1 MKHSFIVIMKC
12 LLLVGCIFLLSTCA
26 KEYSYEGG
34 NQSAPIGNL
43 PQQGPDTASFT
54 LSGDPGECTIA
65 LKAGS
70 FIAGSSNSTNSVTVS
85 VNVAKTG
92 TYSISTDTLDRI
104 YFAASGRFTR
114 TGVQNVELKG
124 YGTPTEALN
133 LKFTPSK
140 GFSQCDFNLSVLPPG
155 PLGTYVIESG
165 FGNPNPCTYV
175 VNGNY
180 VKGTALSSTNT
191 VRISVTSITLG
202 SFAIAT
208 EAVNG
213 MRFYYSGTF
222 TTTGSQYVN
231 LQGSGIPLAQG
242 TYSFSPTI
250 VGPAP
255 LGGQACAFTIS
266 VQ

>member
-1 MKHSFIVIMKC
+1 MKTSIITLTNC
-12 LLLVGCIFLLSTCA
+12 ILLILSLCLLSTCA

-34 NQSAPIGNL
+34 NQSAPIGNT
-43 PQQGPDTASFT
+43 PPTPPDTASFA

-65 LKAGS
+65 LKAGD
-70 FIAGSSNSTNSVTVS
+70 FIAGNSNTTNSVTIS
-85 VNVAKTG
+85 VNVTKTG
-92 TYSISTDTLDRI
+92 PYSISTDTLDQI

-114 TGVQNVELKG
+114 TGTQNVTLKG
-124 YGTPTEALN
+124 YGTPKEALN
-133 LKFTPSK
+133 LRFTPST
-140 GFSQCDFNLSVLPPG
+140 GFSNCNFNLSVLPPG
-155 PLGTYVIESG
+155 PPATYVIESG
-165 FGNPNPCTYV
+165 FGSPNPCTYQ

-180 VKGTALSSTNT
+180 IKGSSLSSTNT

-208 EAVNG
+208 ETVNG

-222 TTTGSQYVN
+222 ITTGSQYVI
-231 LQGSGIPLAQG
+231 LQGSGTPLLPG

-255 LGGQACAFTIS
+255 LGGQACAFTIT

>member
-1 MKHSFIVIMKC
+1 MKRRVITLTKY
-12 LLLVGCIFLLSTCA
+12 LLVASSICLLSTCT

-34 NQSAPIGNL
+34 NPSAPIGNT
-43 PQQGPDTASFT
+43 PQQVSDTASFT
-54 LSGDPGECTIA
+54 LPGDPGECTIA

-70 FIAGSSNSTNSVTVS
+70 FIAGNSNSTNSVTIS

-92 TYSISTDTLDRI
+92 TYSISTDTLDQI

-124 YGTPTEALN
+124 YGTPDEALN

-140 GFSQCDFNLSVLPPG
+140 GFSKCDFNLSVLPPG
-155 PLGTYVIESG
+155 PLATYVIESG

-180 VKGTALSSTNT
+180 IKGTSLSSPNT

-208 EAVNG
+208 ETVNG
-213 MRFYYSGTF
+213 MRFYYSGAF
-222 TTTGSQYVN
+222 SSIGSQFVN
-231 LQGSGIPLAQG
+231 LQGSGIPLTQG